1 MVGRLRKRREL
12 DALVVKGTRKRKG
25 ASQELLARNFL
36 LLWNPVLPQLPYLL
50 MRKATLLEK
59 CAINGFQ
66 IALLKKEK

>member
-36 LLWNPVLPQLPYLL
+36 LLWKLILPQIPQLV
-50 MRKATLLEK
+50 
-59 CAINGFQ
+59 CA
-66 IALLKKEK
+66 